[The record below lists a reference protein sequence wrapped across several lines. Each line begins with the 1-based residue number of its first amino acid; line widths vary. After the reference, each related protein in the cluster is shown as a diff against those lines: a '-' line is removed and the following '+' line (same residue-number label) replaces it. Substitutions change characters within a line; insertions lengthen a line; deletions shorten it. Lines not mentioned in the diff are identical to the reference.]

1 MLVGV
6 IVALIRI
13 AIGIVLC
20 VLIIKFWRIVFHAVA
35 RWFCTKILKRD
46 DNFFSTR
53 D

>member
-1 MLVGV
+1 MLVDV

-13 AIGIVLC
+13 AIVIAVC
-20 VLIIKFWRIVFHAVA
+20 VLIIKFWRILFHTVA